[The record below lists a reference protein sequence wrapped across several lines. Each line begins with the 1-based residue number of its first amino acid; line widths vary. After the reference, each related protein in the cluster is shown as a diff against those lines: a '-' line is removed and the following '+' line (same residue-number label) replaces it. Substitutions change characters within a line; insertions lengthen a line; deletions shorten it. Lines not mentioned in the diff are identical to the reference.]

1 MSAVSV
7 IWLAVLGVAVAALP
21 LLYVGLSRDPRKFRR
36 LAWVTAF
43 LTVDLIMFGSFTRLT
58 DSGLGCPDWPGCYG
72 HSNPLSAGEPIM
84 QAQTA
89 MPSGPVTVTKAW
101 IEMLHR
107 YLAMAVGVLVI
118 VLTVQAWRRQTP
130 AGERGGSRWL
140 AMVTL
145 IWICVQ
151 GAFGALTVTLKL
163 QPAIVTLHLL
173 GGVVLLALLTWLAL
187 REDHVP
193 VTVAPQVRTLAVAA
207 LIVVFVQIA
216 LGGWVSSNYAVMACP
231 DFPLCQGELWPPMN
245 FSEGFTGWRPLG
257 RTADGALISF
267 QALVAIHWAHRAFAV
282 VVVVAIGALALRLRR
297 ESGVSHLARGL
308 LALLILQLLTG
319 LSNVVLQWPL
329 LLAVL
334 HSGGA
339 ALLVAMLVAVLQR
352 TSHKSLDLRL
362 AVRSSPLAAPISE

>member
-1 MSAVSV
+1 MSAGTV
-7 IWLAVLGVAVAALP
+7 IWLAILGAAVAALP
-21 LLYVGLSRDPRKFRR
+21 LVYVSLSGDPSKFRR

-43 LTVDLIMFGSFTRLT
+43 LTLDLIMFGSFTRLT

-107 YLAMAVGVLVI
+107 YLAIAVGVLVI
-118 VLTVQAWRRQTP
+118 VLTVQAWRRVTP
-130 AGERGGSRWL
+130 AGERGASRWL
-140 AMVTL
+140 ATITL
-145 IWICVQ
+145 IWICMQ

-173 GGVVLLALLTWLAL
+173 GGIGLLALLTWLAL
-187 REDHVP
+187 REDRAP
-193 VTVAPQVRTLAVAA
+193 VLVAPRVRTLAVAA
-207 LIVVFVQIA
+207 LIAVFVQIA

-231 DFPLCQGELWPPMN
+231 DFPLCQGEIWPPMN
-245 FSEGFTGWRPLG
+245 FSEGFTAWRSLG

-267 QALVAIHWAHRAFAV
+267 QALVAIHWMHRVFAV
-282 VVVVAIGALALRLRR
+282 VVVVAVGALITKLWRQR
-297 ESGVSHLARGL
+297 ELSHLARGL

-339 ALLVAMLVAVLQR
+339 ALMVAILVAVLHR

-362 AVRSSPLAAPISE
+362 AAPSPLGSPISE